1 MSAITQTHTPGIRA
15 WRNWTPRRLLA
26 LALML
31 IIPITLML
39 GSAGTAFA
47 QDEDEDDAVA
57 ALNFYRLSSSVTALF
72 SEATKP
78 QSDLDLTDTG
88 WPTVFENASSG
99 GSMVGYVDDDYNP
112 IAGWLNSKTAQSSDA
127 IGYGTLMTFDEDTG
141 ISGLSGAQ
149 HYAYFGATLSG
160 MGLDTTSTGLSL
172 GFVNTML
179 GGVFMLLYILTA
191 AVDGLFSIV
200 LTIMDWLNPFK
211 LFYAGVSAVSPAFA
225 NGMTGGQGPPG
236 VLGSLS
242 EWIGGWYQVLN
253 SLSWT
258 VLVPIFMATF
268 VMGILLFKKMDKGS
282 GLKKLFI
289 RLLFIGLGLP
299 LLGSMYTGAL
309 GAMNNATDDGNAGST
324 KVVLSTYVDFEG
336 WALDQRLMVPEG
348 ATIEWN
354 NLSSQP
360 SGASQANVRDT
371 ALLINAQVF
380 DLDGME
386 VVGDT
391 SEDVAWGEAIRG
403 GESDWTEVKYGS
415 IMSMLWRYMGNEQV
429 SASSF

>member
-1 MSAITQTHTPGIRA
+1 NARSRQAGTDDPLSASRCGGVPSGRAALRRRLGGGPMSAITQTHTPDIRA
-15 WRNWTPRRLLA
+15 WTNCQQRRLLA

-31 IIPITLML
+31 IITITLML
-39 GSAGTAFA
+39 GSAGTACA

-99 GSMVGYVDDDYNP
+99 GSMVGYVEDDYNH

-172 GFVNTML
+172 GFFNTML
-179 GGVFMLLYILTA
+179 GGVVMLLYILTA

-258 VLVPIFMATF
+258 V
-268 VMGILLFKKMDKGS
+268 
-282 GLKKLFI
+282 
-289 RLLFIGLGLP
+289 
-299 LLGSMYTGAL
+299 
-309 GAMNNATDDGNAGST
+309 
-324 KVVLSTYVDFEG
+324 
-336 WALDQRLMVPEG
+336 
-348 ATIEWN
+348 
-354 NLSSQP
+354 
-360 SGASQANVRDT
+360 
-371 ALLINAQVF
+371 
-380 DLDGME
+380 
-386 VVGDT
+386 
-391 SEDVAWGEAIRG
+391 
-403 GESDWTEVKYGS
+403 
-415 IMSMLWRYMGNEQV
+415 
-429 SASSF
+429 